1 MKPGYIIELALRSSL
16 MKLLRKQDRLGTNL
30 REEKKKKKVPF
41 RPFFILFPFP
51 LSSFPSPFP
60 LLFSFLP
67 IKIVESRFP
76 LREFTRR
83 RIRGNA
89 SERDSF
95 PPLPKRKRRRK
106 VFSSRRRP
114 LHLHRASES
123 FRFPQRYRSL
133 LRSFFL
139 FLSFPSF
146 PFTFRNCRGQRLS
159 LS

>member
-30 REEKKKKKVPF
+30 REEKKKKKKFRFVPS
-41 RPFFILFPFP
+41 

-95 PPLPKRKRRRK
+95 PPLPKKRKRRRK